1 MPDHRFRVFRRGSN
15 SRAIILRVTKS
26 EYAEL
31 EVLADEADIGVSTV
45 VKQLLRQAL
54 SRGVVVVE
62 DQGPEEPD
70 EAVPEGQPVPQPA
83 ESDEAG

>member
-1 MPDHRFRVFRRGSN
+1 MPDQRFRVFKRGSN
-15 SRAIILRVTKS
+15 DRAVILRITKS

-45 VKQLLRQAL
+45 CKQLIRQAL

-62 DQGPEEPD
+62 EQEPERLDDQPQTPEP
-70 EAVPEGQPVPQPA
+70 
-83 ESDEAG
+83 EAG